1 MTVIAEPAAA
11 VLNADSIK
19 SAYREAATLRN
30 KVQQAQQGVE
40 GFTVHPSYAQSAA
53 NLLGYLALRRNDIR
67 ALQRQLANLGVSS
80 LGRCEANVMASVER
94 VTEVLRQLTPGRR
107 PQRSGSMVSAG
118 DGEAL
123 LHAHTAALFGSD
135 TPERGVR
142 IMVTMP
148 SEAATSY
155 ALVESLVKAGMDCQR
170 INCAHDSPAAW
181 LKMIKHA
188 RRAARAQGRPCSVMM
203 DLAGPK
209 LRTGQIDQAPEV
221 IRLKPQRDDLGRV
234 VTPAKVWLY
243 AQARAASKAEQGIRV
258 AGPWLGALKVGDEVR
273 LRDARGSKRRMV
285 IAAVGKT
292 GCWAEVHK
300 TTYVTQGQRLKLK
313 RAKGRSANTP
323 VLSVV
328 GAKEKS
334 IKLHEGDMLVLTQ
347 DIETGRPATLDTQGN
362 VKTPATV
369 GCTLGPAFQ
378 DIRAGEPIW
387 FDDGKIGGVIEVVEA
402 DALHIRICHAPA
414 GAKLKSDKGINL
426 PDTELKL
433 DALSPEDLQA
443 LQFACKHA
451 DVVQMSFVNTAADIN
466 DLIRHLQRLDAL
478 DIGVV
483 LKIETRRGF
492 ENLAQL
498 LLAGMQLPRLGVMI
512 ARGDLAIENG
522 FERTAELQEQILHLC
537 EAAHV
542 PVIWATQV
550 LETLAKTGSPSRA
563 EITDAATGGRAE
575 CVMLNKG
582 PHILKAIGT
591 LDDVIGRMQGHRSKK
606 VDLMRKLRLAEI
618 GEWS

>member
-1 MTVIAEPAAA
+1 MTVIAEPALV
-11 VLNADSIK
+11 VLDADSIK
-19 SAYREAATLRN
+19 SAYREAAALRD
-30 KVQQAQQGVE
+30 KVQRAEQRVE
-40 GFTVHPSYAQSAA
+40 GFTVHASYAESAA

-67 ALQRQLANLGVSS
+67 ALQRQLASLGVSS
-80 LGRCEANVMASVER
+80 LGRCEANVLASIER
-94 VTEVLRQLTPGRR
+94 VIEVLRHLTPGRR
-107 PQRSGSMVSAG
+107 PARSAPPVCASN
-118 DGEAL
+118 GEAL
-123 LHAHTAALFGSD
+123 LHAHTAALFGGEP
-135 TPERGVR
+135 PERGVR

-148 SEAATSY
+148 SEAAANY

-170 INCAHDSPAAW
+170 INCAHDSPATW
-181 LKMIKHA
+181 QKMIKHA
-188 RRAARAQGRPCSVMM
+188 RRAASVHGRACSIMM

-209 LRTGQIDQAPEV
+209 LRTGQIDQTPEV

-234 VTPAKVWLY
+234 IRPAKVWLY
-243 AQARAASKAEQGIRV
+243 AQARAANKADLGIRV
-258 AGPWLGALKVGDEVR
+258 AGPWLATLKAGDKIVLE
-273 LRDARGSKRRMV
+273 DARGSKRRMV
-285 IAAVGKT
+285 ITAVGKT

-300 TTYVTQGQRLKLK
+300 TTYVSQALRMKLK
-313 RAKGRSANTP
+313 PAKGRDADTS
-323 VLSVV
+323 VLGVV

-347 DIETGRPATLDTQGN
+347 DTETGRPAILDARGN
-362 VKTPATV
+362 VKTPATI
-369 GCTLGPAFQ
+369 GCTLGRAFE

-387 FDDGKIGGVIEVVEA
+387 FDDGKIGGVVEVVEA
-402 DALHIRICHAPA
+402 DALHIRIRHAPG

-433 DALSPEDLQA
+433 DALSTDDLQA

-451 DVVQMSFVNTAADIN
+451 DVVQMSFVNKAADIN
-466 DLIRHLQRLDAL
+466 DLIAHLQRLDAL
-478 DIGVV
+478 GIGVV

-606 VDLMRKLRLAEI
+606 VDLMRRLRLAD
-618 GEWS
+618 GG